1 MVSLVDVVRPG
12 LPGDHASAQAGHGDD
27 RHHVD
32 QVDGRQAGEDDQPE
46 PEGHVDLLID
56 DVEAE
61 NVNASTPIDEYMLTG
76 AQVIYPDMPVK
87 NSIR

>member
-12 LPGDHASAQAGHGDD
+12 LPGDHAPAQAGHGDD

-46 PEGHVDLLID
+46 PEGHIDLLVD

-61 NVNASTPIDEYMLTG
+61 DAEGVLLVDSP
-76 AQVIYPDMPVK
+76 
-87 NSIR
+87 